1 LYGSGAGWAVPKR
14 PLARGDLIKVT
25 WLDATE
31 DSVGNPDLLK
41 CIERVSYGLFWAQE
55 QRGGHEVLVTTTT
68 IDPDGPH
75 QSGGCAYP
83 IGMILKTEVVKRAK

>member
-1 LYGSGAGWAVPKR
+1 MGKPK

-31 DSVGNPDLLK
+31 DSVGNPDNLK
-41 CIERVSYGLFWAQE
+41 CIERVSYGIFWE
-55 QRGGHEVLVTTTT
+55 RGLRGGHDTLVTTTT

-83 IGMILKTEVVKRAK
+83 WGMVLKTEVIKRYKL